1 MGTSSSHRH
10 TGTSTGPVAAP
21 QYAMP
26 CARMLGV
33 AFLFIGKSCIAFA
46 SLITRQVNKRQ
57 QSALLYAHSIQA

>member
-1 MGTSSSHRH
+1 MCTSSPHRH
-10 TGTSTGPVAAP
+10 TGTSTAPVAVR

-33 AFLFIGKSCIAFA
+33 ALLFIEKSCTAFA
-46 SLITRQVNKRQ
+46 SLMTRQVDKRQ